1 MPANLER
8 ALNGILRNWGHDVLL
23 QRRTPNGKDW
33 MKNLER
39 HTVRHMYPATR
50 GLPTVMQGRPEGAV
64 VTVDMI
70 YYFRADAMPREGDRI
85 YELDHRYDGRNHR
98 NEAVET
104 NGYGQTTWL
113 IDYALAMRGKR
124 GEVVFYACGVTREE
138 PN

>member
-23 QRRTPNGKDW
+23 QRRTPDGKDW

-39 HTVRHMYPATR
+39 HTVRHMYPSTR
-50 GLPTVMQGRPEGAV
+50 GLPQVMQERPEGLV
-64 VTVDMI
+64 HTVDMI
-70 YYFRADAMPREGDRI
+70 YYFRADAKPREGDRI
-85 YELDHRYDGRNHR
+85 YESDERY
-98 NEAVET
+98 
-104 NGYGQTTWL
+104 NGHNCMNCDPPGQTTWL